1 MEFPFWASCEG
12 GVIVRLSEEKMCV
25 GVDGEFFAKYEFC
38 AIGMRCFYFL
48 RQGGEKCWVVC
59 LERLLFLFFF

>member
-1 MEFPFWASCEG
+1 
-12 GVIVRLSEEKMCV
+12 MCV
-25 GVDGEFFAKYEFC
+25 GVCVCVWMGSFLPKYEFC
-38 AIGMRCFYFL
+38 TIGMRCVFFWV